1 MSKIYTL
8 PKLFVTSIIVS
19 IAFFFTT
26 SAVAKPGKPGEAN
39 IVEIAAAVNGA
50 TGEFEYLLAAVGCL
64 TDAEGNNPVIDLLS
78 GEDKFTL
85 FAPTNGAFEN
95 LQMALGIDV
104 PAPGLTCAVDD
115 IFGAGTVLAVLGY
128 HVTEGRRFSNSA
140 FNRNNSKEIEM
151 LMAGSIVTTPELAIW
166 DGAGQEAGLV
176 DPLININ
183 ASNGVI
189 HVIDTVL
196 LPFAP

>member
-8 PKLFVTSIIVS
+8 PKLLVTSIIVS
-19 IAFFFTT
+19 IALFFTT
-26 SAVAKPGKPGEAN
+26 SAVAKPGKPGGSN
-39 IVEIAAAVNGA
+39 IVEIAVAVNEA
-50 TGEFEYLLAAVGCL
+50 TGEFTYLLAAVGCL
-64 TDAEGNNPVIDLLS
+64 TDADGNNPVVDLLS

-85 FAPTNGAFEN
+85 FAPTNSAFEN
-95 LQMALGIDV
+95 LQMALGIEV
-104 PAPGLTCAVDD
+104 PSPGLTCAVDA
-115 IFGAGTVLAVLGY
+115 IFGPGTVLAVLGY
-128 HVTEGRRFSNSA
+128 HVTDGRRFSNGV

-151 LMAGSIVTTPELAIW
+151 LMAGSIVTTPDLTIW
-166 DGAGQEAGLV
+166 DGAGQEVGLV
-176 DPLININ
+176 APLVNIN